1 MKYLSKGIVGLVLIF
16 LTLGLV
22 VISLS
27 IISSALKERSTQ
39 TNFRG
44 GQERTIA
51 VPIGKFE
58 KSKFSPEII
67 SYGEVTSWNSLELRS
82 SMGGTIEF
90 VSEKFRDGTMVE
102 KGDLLYRVDPID
114 VLNRLD
120 LARIGLEESLAERE
134 NATSNLRISE
144 MEVKS
149 AEKQLS
155 LRRSNL
161 NRQIELSKSEIVTK
175 SVVENAQ
182 LNVVMAEQTL
192 LSRESALSQAKSR
205 ERLAEIAFEK
215 RLLDVE
221 KAERELRETEYYAP
235 FSAIISKVSA
245 LQGRLVTVGERLGV
259 LIDPMAFEVSFLLSN
274 NDFNKIIDE
283 NLELIGLP
291 VQASLEFEDREVIV
305 DGNITRMAPEV
316 AEGAAGKKIFASLNT
331 SSNTLLRPGD
341 FVKVTIKEAELD
353 SIYVVPASSV
363 DPENNMLIIN
373 EQNRLQELNVE
384 LLRRQGD
391 QIILQNAPTGVEY
404 VIRRT
409 PQLGT
414 DLKIEPIREEDL
426 KKAIDSSGQILEVKE
441 EFVELDDDKRQM
453 FIKRIK
459 DNKWMPDSAKE
470 RILKSLSKEKV
481 PKKLVDRLEER
492 MKGN

>member
-1 MKYLSKGIVGLVLIF
+1 MKYLSKGIIGLVLIF

-44 GQERTIA
+44 AEERTIA
-51 VPIGKFE
+51 VPIAKFE

-182 LNVVMAEQTL
+182 LNVVIAEQTL

-331 SSNTLLRPGD
+331 STNTLLRPGD

-391 QIILQNAPTGVEY
+391 QIILQNAPIGVEY

-426 KKAIDSSGQILEVKE
+426 EKAIDSSGQILEVKE
-441 EFVELDDDKRQM
+441 EFVELDDDKRQI
-453 FIKRIK
+453 FIQRIK

>member
-1 MKYLSKGIVGLVLIF
+1 M
-16 LTLGLV
+16 
-22 VISLS
+22 
-27 IISSALKERSTQ
+27 
-39 TNFRG
+39 
-44 GQERTIA
+44 
-51 VPIGKFE
+51 
-58 KSKFSPEII
+58 
-67 SYGEVTSWNSLELRS
+67 
-82 SMGGTIEF
+82 
-90 VSEKFRDGTMVE
+90 
-102 KGDLLYRVDPID
+102 
-114 VLNRLD
+114 
-120 LARIGLEESLAERE
+120 
-134 NATSNLRISE
+134 
-144 MEVKS
+144 
-149 AEKQLS
+149 
-155 LRRSNL
+155 
-161 NRQIELSKSEIVTK
+161 
-175 SVVENAQ
+175 
-182 LNVVMAEQTL
+182 
-192 LSRESALSQAKSR
+192 SQAKSR

-291 VQASLEFEDREVIV
+291 VQVSLEFEDREVIV

-331 SSNTLLRPGD
+331 STNTLLRPGD

-409 PQLGT
+409 PQLGA

-426 KKAIDSSGQILEVKE
+426 KKAIDSSGQILEAKE

-481 PKKLVDRLEER
+481 PKKQVDRLEER